1 MYFLVS
7 GIFIIWLFLY
17 IGVMGMIGLK
27 LLMNLGSL
35 ASFPLGEAIII
46 LVIGLVITWV
56 LSKARLEAKF
66 ARLSRFLRK
75 KPSNN
80 NVKDYIDTI
89 DKKSLTNHPVAWA
102 QLREMYNRVIRHD
115 HIDYQLKV
123 ELFEILRLKGTN
135 GVYPPRKPEHLY
147 RAEQERK
154 RQEAGEKGEE
164 DVAYALK
171 WLNKNKYKIFNN
183 IKLSAGG
190 EPQEFDTI
198 VVGDKAIFNI
208 ETKNFIGNLEIDE
221 EGNWYRINGDEVIGT
236 ENVNFQVR
244 RHHKVL
250 DQVLENRLPIVDLI
264 VWTNIKSIIRGA
276 QNSSAK
282 ILKVDQLEEFIEE
295 YNPGSTLSQEE
306 IKFAIESIKN
316 SIHK

>member
-1 MYFLVS
+1 M
-7 GIFIIWLFLY
+7 
-17 IGVMGMIGLK
+17 
-27 LLMNLGSL
+27 
-35 ASFPLGEAIII
+35 
-46 LVIGLVITWV
+46 
-56 LSKARLEAKF
+56 
-66 ARLSRFLRK
+66 
-75 KPSNN
+75 
-80 NVKDYIDTI
+80 
-89 DKKSLTNHPVAWA
+89 
-102 QLREMYNRVIRHD
+102 
-115 HIDYQLKV
+115 
-123 ELFEILRLKGTN
+123 
-135 GVYPPRKPEHLY
+135 
-147 RAEQERK
+147 
-154 RQEAGEKGEE
+154 
-164 DVAYALK
+164 
-171 WLNKNKYKIFNN
+171 
-183 IKLSAGG
+183 
-190 EPQEFDTI
+190 
-198 VVGDKAIFNI
+198 VGDKAIFNI

-221 EGNWYRINGDEVIGT
+221 EGNWYRINGDEVLGT